1 MSRYVNA
8 LSYFLTYLI
17 LEIESEVDEREAGEG
32 ISQTNF
38 LMQASENCK
47 LGNKLM

>member
-38 LMQASENCK
+38 AYASV
-47 LGNKLM
+47 